1 MTPRRALVTGA
12 SSGIGA
18 AVVTELVARGWH
30 VTGLARRPLDD
41 AVTGSGAVTGIR
53 CDLGD
58 PDDLDRALT
67 EAGPADAVVHAA
79 GHQVSAPLGELDLA
93 AGEGMWRVHVGAAE
107 QILDSVARTMP
118 DGGRVVLIG
127 SRTMTGAAGKAQYAA
142 TKAALTGLARSA
154 AIELMGRG
162 ITVNVVAPGPTATP
176 MLDDPARSATP
187 VRVPP
192 MGRLIEPSE
201 IAATVEF
208 LLGENAGSITGQTLV
223 QCAGAS
229 LT

>member
-1 MTPRRALVTGA
+1 MTTRRALVTGA

-18 AVVTELVARGWH
+18 AVVSALVPQGWH
-30 VTGLARRPLDD
+30 VVGLARRALDPC
-41 AVTGSGAVTGIR
+41 VTASGEVTGIR
-53 CDLGD
+53 CDVSDTAELAD
-58 PDDLDRALT
+58 AIT
-67 EAGPADAVVHAA
+67 AAGPVDAVVHAA
-79 GHQVSAPLGELDLA
+79 GFQVSAPLGELDLA
-93 AGEGMWRVHVGAAE
+93 AGAGMWRVHVGAAE
-107 QILDSVARTMP
+107 QLLDGAARSMP

-127 SRTMTGAAGKAQYAA
+127 SRTMTGAAGKGQYAA

-192 MGRLIEPSE
+192 MGRLIEPRE
-201 IAATVEF
+201 IAATVGF
-208 LLGENAGSITGQTLV
+208 LLGPGAASITGQTLV

>member
-1 MTPRRALVTGA
+1 MTTRRALVTGA

-18 AVVTELVARGWH
+18 AVVGALVKRGWH
-30 VTGLARRPLDD
+30 VVGLARRDLDPSVTVD
-41 AVTGSGAVTGIR
+41 GTVTGVR
-53 CDLGD
+53 CDVGD
-58 PDDLDRALT
+58 PAALADALT
-67 EAGPADAVVHAA
+67 AAGPVDAVVHAA
-79 GHQVSAPLGELDLA
+79 GFQVSAPLGELDLD
-93 AGEGMWRVHVGAAE
+93 AGASMWRVHVGAAE
-107 QILDSVARTMP
+107 QLLDSAARSMP

-127 SRTMTGAAGKAQYAA
+127 SRTMTGVAGKAQYAA

-154 AIELMGRG
+154 AVELMGRR

-192 MGRLIEPSE
+192 MGRLIEPAE
-201 IAATVEF
+201 IAATVAF
-208 LLGENAGSITGQTLV
+208 LLDEHAGSITGQTLV